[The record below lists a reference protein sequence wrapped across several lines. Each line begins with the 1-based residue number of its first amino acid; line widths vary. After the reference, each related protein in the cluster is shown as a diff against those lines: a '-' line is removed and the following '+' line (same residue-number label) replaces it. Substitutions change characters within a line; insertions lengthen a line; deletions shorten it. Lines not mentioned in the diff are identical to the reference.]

1 MGKSQRL
8 PQSCVTLLVPKF
20 SIFPG
25 IARFSEGCGK
35 LLPNVRGAQA
45 VWEQRCWG
53 APLLREGCTAPGLLS
68 LVLGSPFLYHGNV
81 ATNQLKWQYDDK
93 LV

>member
-1 MGKSQRL
+1 MGLGESLKAVL
-8 PQSCVTLLVPKF
+8 TLLVPEF

-25 IARFSEGCGK
+25 IAGFPEGCGK
-35 LLPNVRGAQA
+35 LLPNVRGAGA
-45 VWEQRCWG
+45 AWEQRCWG
-53 APLLREGCTAPGLLS
+53 APLLCEGRTAPRLLS